1 MILYGYRMND
11 YDNLLRLSQAELS
24 CSQEE
29 LHKIIQFLE
38 EKKEEHLASEKEFGQ
53 EYCSSH
59 YRDWD
64 RDWLEDESDFILVTG
79 TTNQGREN

>member
-29 LHKIIQFLE
+29 LHKIIQFLVE
-38 EKKEEHLASEKEFGQ
+38 RGTSCIRKRIWAG
-53 EYCSSH
+53 
-59 YRDWD
+59 
-64 RDWLEDESDFILVTG
+64 ILFFPLS
-79 TTNQGREN
+79 

>member
-29 LHKIIQFLE
+29 LKKIIQFLE

-53 EYCSSH
+53 ESIVLPIIVIGIVIGW
-59 YRDWD
+59 RMN
-64 RDWLEDESDFILVTG
+64 RILFLLPEQQIKEG
-79 TTNQGREN
+79 

>member
-29 LHKIIQFLE
+29 L
-38 EKKEEHLASEKEFGQ
+38 KKNYTIFRRKE
-53 EYCSSH
+53 
-59 YRDWD
+59 R
-64 RDWLEDESDFILVTG
+64 G
-79 TTNQGREN
+79 TSCIRKRIWAGVLFFPLS

>member
-29 LHKIIQFLE
+29 LKKIIQFLE
-38 EKKEEHLASEKEFGQ
+38 EKKRNILHQKKNLGRSIVLPIIVIGIVIGWRMNRILFLLPEQQIKEG
-53 EYCSSH
+53 
-59 YRDWD
+59 
-64 RDWLEDESDFILVTG
+64 
-79 TTNQGREN
+79 

>member
-29 LHKIIQFLE
+29 LKKIIQFLE
-38 EKKEEHLASEKEFGQ
+38 EKRNILHQKKNLGRSIVLPIIVIGIVIGWRMNRILFLLPEQQIKEG
-53 EYCSSH
+53 
-59 YRDWD
+59 
-64 RDWLEDESDFILVTG
+64 
-79 TTNQGREN
+79 

>member
-29 LHKIIQFLE
+29 LKKIIQFLE
-38 EKKEEHLASEKEFGQ
+38 EKKGQ

-64 RDWLEDESDFILVTG
+64 SDWLEDESDFILVTG
-79 TTNQGREN
+79 TTNQGRVN